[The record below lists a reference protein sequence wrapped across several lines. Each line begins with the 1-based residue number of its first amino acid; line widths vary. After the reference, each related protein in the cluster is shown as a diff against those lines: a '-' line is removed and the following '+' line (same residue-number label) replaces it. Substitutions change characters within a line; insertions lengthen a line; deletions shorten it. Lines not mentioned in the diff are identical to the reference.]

1 MATYVVIQDI
11 EAEDKLLGP
20 LSLRQ
25 FLYAVITVVLGFV
38 MFQVFPISPLL
49 SIPFLPPALLFATLA
64 APFGRDQPSE
74 VWLLAKIRFIL
85 KPRRRIWDQSGLQ
98 ELVTITVPKKIERQ
112 LTDGLS
118 QNEVQSRLK
127 ALANTIDTRGWAV
140 KGMNTNIAANPA
152 YFSSNSQRL
161 FDMNALMPAVN
172 PDAQVPIENDPLA
185 SYSPVAQQFTQ
196 MVAASDQA
204 HRQQI
209 MDKMDQIR
217 VQQFTQDN
225 LPAPTP
231 AVPAA
236 PVAQQ
241 APVPAQNYVPA
252 SPVSSTTPQ
261 PTMPLPQPLV
271 TSQQVAYG
279 NTHILQPLQTQAS
292 PVAATDNSVTA
303 PNQAAK
309 MELAQNNDLNVATI
323 ARQANKND
331 GPQDEVVISLR

>member
-1 MATYVVIQDI
+1 MATYTVIQDI

-38 MFQVFPISPLL
+38 MFQMFRVSPLL
-49 SIPFLPPALLFATLA
+49 AIPFLPPTLLFATLA
-64 APFGRDQPSE
+64 APLGRDQPSE

-85 KPRRRIWDQSGLQ
+85 KPRRRIWDQTGLQ

-118 QNEVQSRLK
+118 QTEVRSRLK

-140 KGMNTNIAANPA
+140 KGMNTNIAANPM
-152 YFSSNSQRL
+152 YFSNNSQRL
-161 FDMNALMPAVN
+161 FDVNALMPAVN
-172 PDAQVPIENDPLA
+172 PAADVPVENDPLA
-185 SYSPVAQQFTQ
+185 AFNPVAQQFDQ
-196 MVAASDQA
+196 MVAAADQA

-209 MDKMDQIR
+209 IDRMDQIR
-217 VQQFTQDN
+217 MQQFNQAN
-225 LPAPTP
+225 PPAPTP
-231 AVPAA
+231 QPIQPTAAQPVTPA
-236 PVAQQ
+236 PV
-241 APVPAQNYVPA
+241 
-252 SPVSSTTPQ
+252 STPQ
-261 PTMPLPQPLV
+261 AVAPTQPITQTLPSQPLV
-271 TSQQVAYG
+271 TSQQAAYG
-279 NTHILQPLQTQAS
+279 NTHVLQPLSSS
-292 PVAATDNSVTA
+292 PTPTNPAADTVTA
-303 PNQAAK
+303 KDQAAK